1 MIVRRRG
8 QDVAAIVP
16 LEDLRRLE
24 ELEDRA
30 DAEAAREALA
40 EMKRTGRKPTPWG
53 DVKREAGL

>member
-8 QDVAAIVP
+8 KDVAAIVP
-16 LEDLRRLE
+16 LVDLRRLE

-40 EMKRTGRKPTPWG
+40 EMERAGTRPTPWAA
-53 DVKREAGL
+53 VKREAGL